1 MSTASYSHVTVRRGS
16 LNLASIA
23 APSSQGSTLLHA
35 SMQVTQVLSRRLT
48 FWIVVANS
56 VVNWGTSML
65 NCIKVLSVSSG
76 WYSFLF
82 VGSLDLG
89 AAAWA
94 MRKGTV

>member
-1 MSTASYSHVTVRRGS
+1 
-16 LNLASIA
+16 
-23 APSSQGSTLLHA
+23 
-35 SMQVTQVLSRRLT
+35 
-48 FWIVVANS
+48 
-56 VVNWGTSML
+56 ML